1 MWRMR
6 RRPSRAVLV
15 AAALAAAAL
24 TACGSGQAAAPP
36 SPPPTV
42 ADVGALPELLP
53 TPESTTTQPEATA
66 PPMTSRPSPTTVRR
80 TTTTTEPTADS
91 STTTDPRSKLP
102 VGRIADGNRL
112 LMIGDSIL
120 ASTAERYDGE
130 MCASLVPLGWAV
142 EIDAE
147 TGREVEFGL
156 EVLDERLAA
165 GWDAAVVFLG
175 NNYPDPPEVFTFQ
188 LQQIIDR
195 LQPRPIVLVTV
206 SEFEPQ
212 QAEVNYI
219 VRTLAARNDGVRVVD
234 WAERTAEDDS
244 LTLGDDLH
252 PTDEGRR
259 VLTSMITF
267 ALGRAPRDG
276 VRPAC
281 LPTEFTDDDFT

>member
-1 MWRMR
+1 MR
-6 RRPSRAVLV
+6 RRRSLATL
-15 AAALAAAAL
+15 AALALIPAL

-42 ADVGALPELLP
+42 ADVGALPEVLP
-53 TPESTTTQPEATA
+53 TSDSATTEPDETSPSTTT
-66 PPMTSRPSPTTVRR
+66 RPSTTTVRR
-80 TTTTTEPTADS
+80 TTTTTESPVQGSTA
-91 STTTDPRSKLP
+91 TIPRSSLP
-102 VGRIADGNRL
+102 VGRTADGNRL

-130 MCASLVPLGWAV
+130 MCESLVPLGWAV

-147 TGREVEFGL
+147 TGREIEFGI
-156 EVLDERLAA
+156 EVLDERLRA

-175 NNYPDPPEVFTFQ
+175 NNYPDPPEHFA
-188 LQQIIDR
+188 LRMQQIIDR

-206 SEFEPQ
+206 SEYEPQ

-234 WAERTAEDDS
+234 WAERTAGDDS
-244 LTLGDDLH
+244 LTRGDDLH

-259 VLTSMITF
+259 ALTSMISS
-267 ALGRAPRDG
+267 ALGRAPGRDD
-276 VRPAC
+276 RPSC